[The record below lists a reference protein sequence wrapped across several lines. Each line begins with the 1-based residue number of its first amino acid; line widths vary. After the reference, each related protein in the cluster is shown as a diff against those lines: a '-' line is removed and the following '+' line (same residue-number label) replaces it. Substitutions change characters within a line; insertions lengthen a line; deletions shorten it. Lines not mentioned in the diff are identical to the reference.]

1 MRRTVHTVLII
12 SWEICTSNQPPT
24 PGGTE
29 GGGGVGE
36 GEGRK
41 WVRGVY
47 SRRRR
52 GGAGQSGEGWGA
64 SGIYLTWGQHDYLR
78 TSAGT
83 DAGGEAE

>member
-1 MRRTVHTVLII
+1 MKGKGENGL
-12 SWEICTSNQPPT
+12 
-24 PGGTE
+24 GG
-29 GGGGVGE
+29 
-36 GEGRK
+36 
-41 WVRGVY
+41 Y
-47 SRRRR
+47 RRRR